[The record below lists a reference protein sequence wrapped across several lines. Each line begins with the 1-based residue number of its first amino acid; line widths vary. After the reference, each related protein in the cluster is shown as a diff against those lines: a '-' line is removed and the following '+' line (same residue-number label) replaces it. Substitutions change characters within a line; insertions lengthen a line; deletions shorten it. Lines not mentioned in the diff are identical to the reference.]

1 MIKNRIKNNGR
12 TVFYKESGLQT
23 EFEMLFS
30 TGFPEGAD
38 IETLDGCSLSAT
50 DVFSTGGLRR
60 SLEVIVISFNI
71 PFPSV
76 P

>member
-30 TGFPEGAD
+30 TGVPEGTD
-38 IETLDGCSLSAT
+38 RETLDDCSQSAA
-50 DVFSTGGLRR
+50 DVFPTAGLRR
-60 SLEVIVISFNI
+60 SLEVIVISFI
-71 PFPSV
+71 ILFPTV